1 MIALSTPKLWIF
13 SPFPHPIL
21 HIRLLDIG
29 SGQLVQRGVEGQV
42 AQGGVEDVDDIQLG
56 DAGGHGAGAEEGLIG
71 GGVELF
77 IGQVRDGGFDE
88 AGDGD
93 GGGAVF
99 LQGLH
104 ALDHLYGSAG
114 VRNDDAYILGGG
126 VSGLEELGVPVLVED
141 AELIGPEKFQVG
153 VFGGAEGSAHAEEV
167 DDPGPMQQVYAAPE
181 GSQIHQLLCLLQRDD
196 VPIGDFFNDLL
207 QRVVALN
214 GLLLVPLGLV
224 PDGQLIGHGLAE
236 IPVAGVADVVA
247 QPDDGGGG
255 AEDLLGQASDAVV
268 QHQIGVADDLG
279 GDGPLRR
286 AQGLRGLPQAQNGIA
301 HSIASRYRFKE

>member
-1 MIALSTPKLWIF
+1 MQYYIIAMIALSTPKLWIF
-13 SPFPHPIL
+13 SPFPNPIL

-29 SGQLVQRGVEGQV
+29 SGQLVQRGIEGQV

-56 DAGGHGAGAEEGLIG
+56 NTGGHGAGAEEGLIG

-77 IGQVRDGGFDE
+77 IGQIGDGGFDE

-104 ALDHLYGSAG
+104 AFDHLYGSAG
-114 VRNDDAYILGGG
+114 VGNDDAHILGGG
-126 VSGLEELGVPVLVED
+126 VSGLEELGVPVLVEN

-153 VFGGAEGSAHAEEV
+153 VFGGAEGSPHAEEV
-167 DDPGPMQQVYAAPE
+167 DDPGPMQQVHAAPE
-181 GSQIHQLLCLLQRDD
+181 GSQIHQLLRLLQRDD

-236 IPVAGVADVVA
+236 VPVAGVADVVA

-255 AEDLLGQASDAVV
+255 AEDLLS
-268 QHQIGVADDLG
+268 
-279 GDGPLRR
+279 
-286 AQGLRGLPQAQNGIA
+286 
-301 HSIASRYRFKE
+301 